1 LPKPLT
7 TKEIQAVAHYN
18 TIFSQMLK
26 IVPRHELESCVRAY
40 QGDKWVKHFSCW
52 NQFVALLFFQMTG
65 RKSLRD
71 LVLSLSSKSSRL
83 YHLGFRNPKISRS
96 TLSDANRQRPYEI
109 YEQFFLRLS
118 RIIQGLPQ
126 SHGFRFKN
134 KLYAFDATVV
144 DLCLSLYQWAG
155 FRKQKG
161 AVKLHTLL
169 NLSGNVPSLV
179 NVTDG
184 KTHEVN
190 MAHRLRFQPG
200 DIVVWD
206 RAFTD
211 YNLFAAIEAQQAFF
225 VIRQKANAAY
235 KILKKLPLP
244 RRVGLLSDQII
255 EFTGYYK
262 SQDYPHPLRRI
273 RYRDPESG
281 KTYTYLTNCFNL
293 SPATIA
299 AIYKQRWQVELF
311 FKWVKQQLKIKSFL
325 GTSEN
330 AVKTQIYIALCAYLL
345 LRWLKHLAKTGLS
358 MLQITRLIQIN
369 IFARRRLYDL
379 LTDSPGPLPPS
390 VHGQLILQGF

>member
-1 LPKPLT
+1 M
-7 TKEIQAVAHYN
+7 AHYN
-18 TIFSQMLK
+18 TIFAQMLK
-26 IVPRHELESCVRAY
+26 IVPRHELETCVRAY
-40 QGDKWVKHFSCW
+40 QGDKWIKHFTCW

-71 LVLSLSSKSSRL
+71 LVISLSSKASQL

-118 RIIQGLPQ
+118 RRIQGLPQ

-190 MAHRLRFQPG
+190 LAHQLRFQPG

-206 RAFTD
+206 KAFTD
-211 YNLFAAIEAQQAFF
+211 YTLFAAIEDQQAFF
-225 VIRQKANAAY
+225 VIRQKNNAAY
-235 KILKKLPLP
+235 RVIKKLPVP
-244 RRVGLLSDQII
+244 HRVGLLSDQVIR
-255 EFTGYYK
+255 FTGYTK
-262 SQDYPHPLRRI
+262 SQDYPYPLRRI
-273 RYRDPESG
+273 RYQDPETG
-281 KTYTYLTNCFNL
+281 KTYTYLTNCFTL

-345 LRWLKHLAKTGLS
+345 LQWLKHLAKTGLS

-369 IFARRRLYDL
+369 IFAKRPLYDL
-379 LTDSPGPLPPS
+379 IADKLKPSIPP
-390 VHGQLILQGF
+390 VNIQLILQGF

>member
-1 LPKPLT
+1 
-7 TKEIQAVAHYN
+7 
-18 TIFSQMLK
+18 MLK
-26 IVPRHELESCVRAY
+26 IVPRHELETCVRAY
-40 QGDKWVKHFSCW
+40 QGDKWVKHFNCW

-71 LVLSLSSKSSRL
+71 LVLSLSSKASRL
-83 YHLGFRNPKISRS
+83 YHLGFKCPQISRS
-96 TLSDANRQRPYEI
+96 TLSDANRKRPCDI

-118 RIIQGLPQ
+118 RKIQGLPG
-126 SHGFRFKN
+126 SHGFKFKN
-134 KLYAFDATVV
+134 RLYAFDTTVV

-155 FRKQKG
+155 FRRRKG

-184 KTHEVN
+184 KTHEVTI
-190 MAHRLRFQPG
+190 AHKLRFQPG

-211 YNLFAAIEAQQAFF
+211 FTLFATIQAQRAFF
-225 VIRQKANAAY
+225 VIRQRKNAAY
-235 KILKKLPLP
+235 QVLENLPLP
-244 RRVGLLSDQII
+244 RRIGLLSDQVIR
-255 EFTGYYK
+255 FTGFYPRK
-262 SQDYPHPLRRI
+262 DYPDTLRRI
-273 RYRDPESG
+273 RYQDPETG
-281 KTYTYLTNCFNL
+281 KIYAYLTNCFEL

-299 AIYKQRWQVELF
+299 AIYKQRWQVEIF

-345 LRWLKHLAKTGLS
+345 LQWLKHLAKSGLS
-358 MLQITRLIQIN
+358 MLQITRLIQVN
-369 IFARRRLYDL
+369 IFARRPLYPL
-379 LTDSPGPLPPS
+379 LLGNPNPLPQPNQI
-390 VHGQLILQGF
+390 QLVLLGF